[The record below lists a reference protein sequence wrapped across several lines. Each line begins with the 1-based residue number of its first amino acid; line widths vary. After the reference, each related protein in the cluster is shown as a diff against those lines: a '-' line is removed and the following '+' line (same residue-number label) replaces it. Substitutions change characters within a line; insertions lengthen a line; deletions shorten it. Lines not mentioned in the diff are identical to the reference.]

1 MLYCIIFWSKV
12 KEKKMNS
19 KIILGGFFAKVVTVL
34 YLVMLPP
41 LPTAALQGS
50 KSLDSPP
57 KTTVGK
63 ESPLIELEILF
74 LTKNGNK

>member
-1 MLYCIIFWSKV
+1 
-12 KEKKMNS
+12 MNS
-19 KIILGGFFAKVVTVL
+19 KIILGGFFAKVVTIL
-34 YLVMLPP
+34 YLGMLPP
-41 LPTAALQGS
+41 LPTTALQGS

-57 KTTVGK
+57 KTIVGI